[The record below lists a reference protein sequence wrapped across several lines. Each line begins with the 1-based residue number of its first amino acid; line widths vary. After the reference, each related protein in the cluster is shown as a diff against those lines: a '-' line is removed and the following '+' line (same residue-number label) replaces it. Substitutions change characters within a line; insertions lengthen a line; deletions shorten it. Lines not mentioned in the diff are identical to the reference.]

1 MATIEPYQT
10 KAGKRW
16 RVRYRKPDR
25 SQTDKRGFK
34 TKRDAQLFAATV
46 ETSKATGTYID
57 PTAGRVTIGDLGP
70 AWLSRQG
77 HLKATT
83 RRDIAGAWNNHVRP
97 HWGNTRINDIK
108 RSHVIEWA
116 GGLGKSRTTTSRAV
130 GVLHG
135 ILDDAVKDRLI
146 ATNPARNIPM
156 PRKNQKDR
164 YYLTHE
170 QVAMMAENSHGRDT
184 LIYTACYLGLRWGE
198 LTGLRVMDI
207 DFTRRR
213 LTVAQ
218 TIHKNGSKVEVSTPK
233 NHERRS
239 VPIPRF
245 ISTLLAEQCD
255 GKQLDQLVFINQQG
269 GILSRPHMDRG
280 WWPSMLTTAGVPAWF
295 TPHDMRHAAAS
306 LAISSGANVKAV
318 QRMLGHKSA
327 AMTLDTY
334 ADLFDSD
341 LDAVADALD
350 AAQNFCGQNVGTNG
364 L

>member
-135 ILDDAVKDRLI
+135 ILDDAVKDLSLI
-146 ATNPARNIPM
+146 HI
-156 PRKNQKDR
+156 
-164 YYLTHE
+164 
-170 QVAMMAENSHGRDT
+170 
-184 LIYTACYLGLRWGE
+184 
-198 LTGLRVMDI
+198 
-207 DFTRRR
+207 
-213 LTVAQ
+213 
-218 TIHKNGSKVEVSTPK
+218 
-233 NHERRS
+233 
-239 VPIPRF
+239 
-245 ISTLLAEQCD
+245 
-255 GKQLDQLVFINQQG
+255 
-269 GILSRPHMDRG
+269 
-280 WWPSMLTTAGVPAWF
+280 
-295 TPHDMRHAAAS
+295 
-306 LAISSGANVKAV
+306 
-318 QRMLGHKSA
+318 
-327 AMTLDTY
+327 
-334 ADLFDSD
+334 
-341 LDAVADALD
+341 
-350 AAQNFCGQNVGTNG
+350 
-364 L
+364 